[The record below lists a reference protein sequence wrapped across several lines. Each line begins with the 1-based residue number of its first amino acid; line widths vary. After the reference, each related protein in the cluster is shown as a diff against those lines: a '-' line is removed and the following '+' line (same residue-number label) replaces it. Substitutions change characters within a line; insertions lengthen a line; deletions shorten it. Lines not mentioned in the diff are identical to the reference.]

1 MPRKNKEEEK
11 FPYITGPSRLRDSS
25 PGIRLVSHVSHR
37 DILWKT
43 GDLVSVI
50 EEEVRYFAQV
60 CSIFIVKDCDWSIQT
75 MRAKYFEPWI
85 WWVRLDPCDCAV
97 PSESSG
103 MFGSVAPSRRRRQ
116 VASGSDEEMPIDLA
130 CLTPEGSPP
139 EYLEK
144 LEDVPF
150 NDSQWSQLRVDA
162 QRWHLYCHFRLNQ

>member
-116 VASGSDEEMPIDLA
+116 VASGSGRRDADRP
-130 CLTPEGSPP
+130 CLSNSRGFTTRIPRKARRRALQRLPVVAAEGRRPKMTSLLP
-139 EYLEK
+139 L
-144 LEDVPF
+144 L
-150 NDSQWSQLRVDA
+150 S
-162 QRWHLYCHFRLNQ
+162 